1 MFSIV
6 KSAEERLQHSVDDF
20 RKQTWLEWLS
30 LLHSDLAESE
40 LGCVQFHT
48 CHFIGRNVAVLSLC
62 QTYNDAKEHKIII
75 FSLSFKNV
83 PASVADE
90 KHCDANCILLLAIL
104 GIERIVL
111 MDLGSGSFFCFS
123 KCVQGKSDGKNT
135 LLHVTWKR
143 KIVTESR
150 LAICQIR
157 DNFAEKE
164 SRNPKDD
171 TESKTSGFSKK
182 KIV

>member
-1 MFSIV
+1 
-6 KSAEERLQHSVDDF
+6 
-20 RKQTWLEWLS
+20 
-30 LLHSDLAESE
+30 
-40 LGCVQFHT
+40 
-48 CHFIGRNVAVLSLC
+48 
-62 QTYNDAKEHKIII
+62 
-75 FSLSFKNV
+75 
-83 PASVADE
+83 
-90 KHCDANCILLLAIL
+90 
-104 GIERIVL
+104 
-111 MDLGSGSFFCFS
+111 
-123 KCVQGKSDGKNT
+123 SDGKNT

-182 KIV
+182 KKYNRTSVRDNELYLNAL